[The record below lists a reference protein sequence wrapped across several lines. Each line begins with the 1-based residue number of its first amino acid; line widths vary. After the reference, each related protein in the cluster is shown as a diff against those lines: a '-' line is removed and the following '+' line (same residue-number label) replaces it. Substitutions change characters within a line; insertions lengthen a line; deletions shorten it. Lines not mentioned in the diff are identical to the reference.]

1 MPLSLPIREN
11 FLKTIKIYRFDA
23 DNNSTATSESEILS
37 MDAFYQKRKKGAGVI
52 LLCALATGLIHCGT
66 LPETVQSDVPTS
78 ATAVVPEK
86 EPSQPAVKIPYHRDP
101 GERELIYGQELFNS
115 GKFKEAEYFVRKSL
129 LFHPDYPE
137 SVKLL
142 PWTYFFQR
150 RFEQALAAFQKV
162 HSIHSRDP
170 EPLIGMAWSYL
181 SLQFFEKALRTFKK
195 AESYSENPDQ
205 AVKGKGIS
213 YLFTDDPIQAR
224 REFEKIYFPAE
235 VSRIMNLW
243 KKWKRDNPN
252 KPLDTIPAGLS
263 QPTLFT
269 LPVDRPRYENML
281 FGMARVVEPI
291 PPDMTIEHQ
300 TTKANSEPSAVT
312 DSVFTPGQAQLEHA
326 WKYYRRGFYKEA
338 LASFKK
344 LPSPESKSLDAM
356 NGLGWSYLAL
366 DEILNAEEVF
376 KKILKTHPDF
386 FGAKEGKEEVL
397 NALMAKAA
405 PGQYYYD
412 RKKYRLAW
420 KKFSSVRNDYPK
432 WSRIHSMLGLTMLH
446 QNHFKDSEI
455 LFQTALDIDPQDQT
469 AQEGMRLLDKV
480 HIPIIFEADQELEN
494 ENFNR
499 SAALYQEYITSLG
512 ESPDMTKAL
521 ARAHIGL
528 GWSRIGKKQYRLAFK
543 NFKKIEPVQDFA
555 FETAKGLGMAYF
567 YLGKFG
573 DAAVQLQKADKQR
586 PNQDDIQFPLDWSI
600 MKASPPLEA
609 EAYFLQLVHTLP
621 RRASA
626 YMALGWIYRQNQKTD
641 LGVEYFLK
649 AISLDREIVLTKE
662 FKRAL
667 DKERFGWQLINQ
679 LGWAYYQAR
688 IHDKSMDLFSHVLER
703 QPGSSQAMTGMGYN
717 LFKTGELE
725 EAESWLINSLTRNP
739 YPVSVS
745 ETVDLK
751 DSISLLEIETN
762 PRLLLARIYYLQGKY
777 QDAAQ
782 LFKQEEKR
790 NPDWAQ
796 VHDGLGWSYLK
807 LNRLAESRA
816 SFNEAIRLQPANHL
830 SHKGLREVKYQI
842 AANKLSRP

>member
-1 MPLSLPIREN
+1 MPLSLTIKEN
-11 FLKTIKIYRFDA
+11 FLKTVKIYRFDA
-23 DNNSTATSESEILS
+23 DNNSTGTSESEILS
-37 MDAFYQKRKKGAGVI
+37 MDAFYQKRKKGVRLI
-52 LLCALATGLIHCGT
+52 LLCILATGLIHCGT
-66 LPETVQSDVPTS
+66 LPETVQSDTPASAPT
-78 ATAVVPEK
+78 VVPEK
-86 EPSQPAVKIPYHRDP
+86 EPSQPPVKLIYYHGP
-101 GERELIYGQELFNS
+101 GKRELTYGQELFNS
-115 GKFKEAEYFVRKSL
+115 GKFKEAAYFVRKSL
-129 LFHPDYPE
+129 LLYPDYPE
-137 SVKLL
+137 SVQLL

-150 RFEQALAAFQKV
+150 RFDQALEAFQKAHEV
-162 HSIHSRDP
+162 HNIDP

-181 SLQFFEKALRTFKK
+181 SLRFFENALSAFKK
-195 AESYSENPDQ
+195 AESFSENPDQ
-205 AVKGKGIS
+205 AIKGKGIS
-213 YLFTDDPIQAR
+213 YLFIGEPIQAR
-224 REFEKIYFPAE
+224 KEFEKIYFPAE
-235 VSRIMNLW
+235 VTRIMNLW
-243 KKWKRDNPN
+243 KKWKHDNPD
-252 KPLDTIPAGLS
+252 KPLQIIPAGLTE
-263 QPTLFT
+263 PTLFT

-300 TTKANSEPSAVT
+300 TTKVSPEAPPVPDPAFST
-312 DSVFTPGQAQLEHA
+312 GQAMLETA

-338 LASFKK
+338 LESFNI
-344 LPSPESKSLDAM
+344 LPFPESKSLDGL

-412 RKKYRLAW
+412 RKKYRIAW
-420 KKFSSVRNDYPK
+420 NKFSSVRNDYPN
-432 WSRIHSMLGLTMLH
+432 WSHIYSMLGLTML
-446 QNHFKDSEI
+446 QQTYFYEAERLFKK
-455 LFQTALDIDPQDQT
+455 ALDIDPQDKT
-469 AQEGMRLLDKV
+469 AHEGMRLLDKAQ
-480 HIPIIFEADQELEN
+480 IPIIFEADRELEN

-512 ESPDMTKAL
+512 EASNMTTSL

-528 GWSRIGKKQYRLAFK
+528 GWSQIGKKSYQRAFE
-543 NFKKIEPVQDFA
+543 NFKRIELVDGFK

-573 DAAVQLQKADKQR
+573 DAAVQLQKADKVR
-586 PNQDDIQFPLDWSI
+586 PNQADIQYPLDWSI

-609 EAYFLQLVHTLP
+609 EAYFLQLVHALP

-626 YMALGWIYRQNQKTD
+626 YMALGWIYRQHQKAD

-662 FKRAL
+662 FKRLL

-679 LGWAYYQAR
+679 LGWAYYQAG

-717 LFKTGELE
+717 LFKTGKLE

-739 YPVSVS
+739 YPVSVR

-842 AANKLSRP
+842 AANKLALP